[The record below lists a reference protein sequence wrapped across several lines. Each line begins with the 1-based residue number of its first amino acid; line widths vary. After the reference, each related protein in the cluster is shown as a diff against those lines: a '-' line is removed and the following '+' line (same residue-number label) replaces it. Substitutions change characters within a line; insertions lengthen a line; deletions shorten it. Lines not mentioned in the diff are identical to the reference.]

1 MKDSMFLTIFAGVSV
16 FVLGQFFIRL
26 ILDPIVSLKES
37 LGEVSHLFLLHQAKI
52 TNGIGSFELQEKVV
66 MSSATLLAKRQ
77 AIPCYKLFG
86 YIFGLPSEQNIIDGC
101 GYLNII
107 SSMLDAKYA
116 ESYLGKSPHATTINK
131 NIKEIE
137 AVLNIRVSYS

>member
-1 MKDSMFLTIFAGVSV
+1 MKDSIFLTIFAGVMV

-52 TNGIGSFELQEKVV
+52 TNGIGSTELQDQVI
-66 MSSATLLAKRQ
+66 MSSATLLAKKQ

-86 YIFGLPSEQNIIDGC
+86 YIFGLPSEKNIIDGC
-101 GYLNII
+101 GYLNLI

-116 ESYLGKSPHATTINK
+116 GSYIGKSPHAITINRNMK
-131 NIKEIE
+131 NIET
-137 AVLNIRVSYS
+137 ALNIRVSYG

>member
-1 MKDSMFLTIFAGVSV
+1 MKDSIFLTIFAGVMV

-37 LGEVSHLFLLHQAKI
+37 LGEVSHLFLLQQAKI
-52 TNGIGSFELQEKVV
+52 TNGIGSSELQNQVI
-66 MSSATLLAKRQ
+66 MSSATLLAKKQ
-77 AIPCYKLFG
+77 AIPCYKIFG

-101 GYLNII
+101 GYLNLI

-116 ESYLGKSPHATTINK
+116 ESYLGKSPHAITINQNMK
-131 NIKEIE
+131 KIE
-137 AVLNIRVSYS
+137 ATLNIRVSYG